1 MTTLA
6 QRSELLATS
15 RRMFELGLAPGTSG
29 NVSVR
34 TETGFLV
41 TPSAIPY
48 DQLQPD
54 DMVEVRD
61 DGSLRPNQR
70 VPSSEWQLH
79 RDLIAA
85 RRDAAAIV
93 HTHSPFCTT
102 IACLRR
108 PLPAIHYM
116 IALAG
121 TAEIPCAD
129 YATYGSAE
137 LAHNVAR
144 ALGDG
149 KASLMANHGM
159 VAIGDSLAAALR
171 LAAEIETIAGLY
183 WRALQIGTPA
193 ILPPDEIKRVAA
205 KFAEHGQKKSKTKRS
220 W

>member
-1 MTTLA
+1 VSTLS

-15 RRMFELGLAPGTSG
+15 KRMFDLGLAPGTSG

-34 TETGFLV
+34 TDTGFLV

-61 DGSLRPNQR
+61 DGTLRPNQR

-79 RDLIAA
+79 RDLMAT
-85 RRDAAAIV
+85 RREAAAIV

-108 PLPAIHYM
+108 SLPAIHYM

-121 TAEIPCAD
+121 TAEIPCAE

-137 LAHNVAR
+137 LAHNVAA

-149 KASLMANHGM
+149 KAALMANHGM
-159 VAIGDSLAAALR
+159 VALGDSLASALR
-171 LAAEIETIAGLY
+171 LAAEIETVAGLY
-183 WRALQIGTPA
+183 WRAMQIGTPA
-193 ILPPDEIKRVAA
+193 ILPPDEIERVAA
-205 KFAEHGQKKSKTKRS
+205 KFAEHGQKRSKLRR
-220 W
+220 

>member
-1 MTTLA
+1 MSLYSL
-6 QRSELLATS
+6 RNDLLATS
-15 RRMFELGLAPGTSG
+15 KRMADLGLAPGMSG

-34 TETGFLV
+34 SESGFLV

-79 RDLIAA
+79 RDLMAT
-85 RRDAAAIV
+85 RRDAGAIV

-121 TAEIPCAD
+121 SAEIPCAD
-129 YATYGSAE
+129 YATYGSPE
-137 LAHNVAR
+137 LAQNVTR

-149 KASLMANHGM
+149 RAALMANHGM
-159 VAIGDSLAAALR
+159 VAIGDTLAAALR
-171 LAAEIETIAGLY
+171 LAAEIETVAGLY
-183 WRALQIGTPA
+183 YRALQIGTPA
-193 ILPPDEIKRVAA
+193 ILPPDEIKRVAG
-205 KFAEHGQKKSKTKRS
+205 KFAVHGQKTKKRS
-220 W
+220 

>member
-1 MTTLA
+1 MTLSL
-6 QRSELLATS
+6 RNELLATS
-15 RRMFELGLAPGTSG
+15 KRMAELGLAPGTSG

-34 TETGFLV
+34 TSNGFLV

-48 DQLQPD
+48 DTLQPD

-61 DGSLRPNQR
+61 DGTLRPNQR

-79 RDLIAA
+79 RDLMAT
-85 RRDAAAIV
+85 RREAAAIV
-93 HTHSPFCTT
+93 HTHAPFCTT
-102 IACLRR
+102 IACLRQ

-149 KASLMANHGM
+149 RAALMANHGM
-159 VAIGDSLAAALR
+159 VALGDSLASALK

-183 WRALQIGTPA
+183 WRALQIGTPV
-193 ILPPDEIKRVAA
+193 ILPADEIQRVAA
-205 KFAEHGQKKSKTKRS
+205 KFAAHGQPASKTKRS

>member
-1 MTTLA
+1 VTLSL
-6 QRSELLATS
+6 RSELLATAT
-15 RRMFELGLAPGTSG
+15 RMVDLGLAPGTSG

-34 TETGFLV
+34 TSHGFMV

-54 DMVEVRD
+54 DMVDVRD
-61 DGSLRPNQR
+61 DGTLRSGQR

-79 RDLIAA
+79 RDLMAS
-85 RRDAAAIV
+85 RRDATAIV
-93 HTHSPFCTT
+93 HTHAPFCTT

-129 YATYGSAE
+129 YATYGTAE

-149 KASLMANHGM
+149 KAALMANHGM
-159 VAIGDSLAAALR
+159 VALGDSLAAALK

-193 ILPPDEIKRVAA
+193 ILPPDEVQRVAA
-205 KFAEHGQKKSKTKRS
+205 KFATHGQPKKRS
-220 W
+220 